1 MWLPAF
7 LFYGGCRQ
15 NKEKMKDIA
24 KGITASVEKTVE
36 EKDFA
41 SVHGSGSL
49 PVYATPAMAA
59 LMEKTACVLL
69 EPYMEEGETTV
80 GISLNLQ
87 HLKASLCGMKLTC
100 TATLVQTE
108 GRKTVFDIEVRDALS
123 VVGTARHE
131 RFSVLSEPFMQKA
144 EENKKKC
151 EIR

>member
-1 MWLPAF
+1 
-7 LFYGGCRQ
+7 
-15 NKEKMKDIA
+15 MKDIPQDT
-24 KGITASVEKTVE
+24 TATVERTVE

-41 SVHGSGSL
+41 CVHGSGSL
-49 PVYATPAMAA
+49 QVYATPAMAA
-59 LMEKTACVLL
+59 LMERTACVLL

-80 GISLNLQ
+80 GVSLNLQ
-87 HLKASLCGMKLTC
+87 HFKASLCGMKLVC
-100 TATLVQTE
+100 TATLVQVE

-131 RFSVLSEPFMQKA
+131 RFSVLAEPFMQKA

>member
-1 MWLPAF
+1 M
-7 LFYGGCRQ
+7 
-15 NKEKMKDIA
+15 KEIA
-24 KGITASVEKTVE
+24 NGTAASVEKTVE
-36 EKDFA
+36 PKDLA
-41 SVHGSGSL
+41 CVHGSGSL
-49 PVYATPAMAA
+49 QVYATPAMAA

-80 GISLNLQ
+80 GISLSLQ

-100 TATLVQTE
+100 TATLVQME

-131 RFSVLSEPFMQKA
+131 RFSVLAEPFMQKA

>member
-1 MWLPAF
+1 
-7 LFYGGCRQ
+7 
-15 NKEKMKDIA
+15 MKTIPQD
-24 KGITASVEKTVE
+24 TVVMVEKTVE

-131 RFSVLSEPFMQKA
+131 RFSVLAEPFMQKA